1 MFRTHARMG
10 IEGFGAYLPKYRIRI
25 RDLPLAH
32 GAPSPDFEK
41 AICGPDEDAVTMA
54 KEAIERALKMAGV
67 GRDRIGSI
75 LCGTS
80 SNPYWGKPIGTIL
93 SKALG
98 MEGGILAADINFSG
112 KSCSEALQLCIGLV
126 GSGMMDYAIA
136 AGSDSIPPGPL
147 GESAAYSSC
156 GAAAFVVGRETGSSI
171 ASIEG
176 SSTWVVDALDV
187 WSMRGSAQRRNSGR
201 FAERVLAQ
209 CVTASVEDLLSGLGL
224 RPGDFDHVVLPQS
237 DPKSASGLAKR
248 LGFKPEQ
255 MEAGFVLPKAGNVEA
270 LSGLLG
276 LIAVL
281 DVAKPSERI
290 LVATFG
296 IGAGSDYFSL
306 LVKDAIEG
314 RERGDFLNQVS
325 RKAYIDYKAYSR
337 SRRNWGGSA

>member
-187 WSMRGSAQRRNSGR
+187 WSMRGSAQRRNSG
-201 FAERVLAQ
+201 
-209 CVTASVEDLLSGLGL
+209 
-224 RPGDFDHVVLPQS
+224 
-237 DPKSASGLAKR
+237 
-248 LGFKPEQ
+248 
-255 MEAGFVLPKAGNVEA
+255 
-270 LSGLLG
+270 
-276 LIAVL
+276 
-281 DVAKPSERI
+281 
-290 LVATFG
+290 
-296 IGAGSDYFSL
+296 
-306 LVKDAIEG
+306 
-314 RERGDFLNQVS
+314 
-325 RKAYIDYKAYSR
+325 
-337 SRRNWGGSA
+337 